1 MTPTRFASLFIA
13 LACSSMVLTGEA
25 AAAIKSEVWGA
36 MQDGKPVHRF
46 TLTNASGAHVSVME
60 LGAAITEIW
69 VPDRTGKLADVVLG
83 FDKPTDYNTNNS
95 PQFGLVIGRYANRI
109 VGGTIKLGDK
119 EYKLKTAG
127 RGNSSMHG
135 GPEGFGTR
143 LWKGAKVRT
152 SEGEGVRFS
161 LLSPDGDQGFPG
173 EMRAS
178 VTYVWTNDNRLLID
192 YSATTTKPT
201 VVNLTNH
208 SYFNLKGAG
217 NGDILDQRLRLGA
230 DFYMDAEPDNTPT
243 GEIRK
248 VAGTPFDFSAGK
260 LIGKD
265 IAAKDPQMVQNRGY
279 NVHYILRNSTIPG
292 TVAEA
297 AELNDPASGR
307 TLHMY
312 TTEPGVMLYTANFIS
327 TDRLMKGGVKYPLR
341 AGVALETQHAPDSPN
356 RPHFPSTTLLPGQ
369 TFKSRTIFAFSASPP
384 Q

>member
-1 MTPTRFASLFIA
+1 MTLTRFAPLLLSFA
-13 LACSSMVLTGEA
+13 VFTANFPGA
-25 AAAIKSEVWGA
+25 ASAAIRSDVWGA

-46 TLTNASGAHVSVME
+46 KLTNASGAHVSVME
-60 LGAAITEIW
+60 LGAAVTEIW
-69 VPDRTGKLADVVLG
+69 VPDRAGKLADVVLG
-83 FDKPTDYNTNNS
+83 FDTPTDYNTNNS

-109 VGGTIKLGDK
+109 VGGTIKLGDT
-119 EYKLKTAG
+119 EYKLTSAG

-135 GPEGFGTR
+135 GPQGFGTR
-143 LWKGAKVRT
+143 LWKGTKVRT

-217 NGDILDQRLRLGA
+217 NGDILDHRLKLDA
-230 DFYMDAEPDNTPT
+230 NFYMDAEPDNTPT

-260 LIGKD
+260 PIGQD
-265 IAAKDPQMVQNRGY
+265 IGANDPQMVQNRGY

-297 AELNDPASGR
+297 AVLSDPASGR
-307 TLHMY
+307 TLRMY

-327 TDRLMKGGVKYPLR
+327 TDRVMKGGVKYPLR

-369 TFKSRTIFAFSASPP
+369 TFKSRTIFAFSAAPP